1 MRRSSFVLAHKILKD
16 AGLSDRELDAILAEA
31 DEIANRNR

>member
-1 MRRSSFVLAHKILKD
+1 MFVAHKILKD
-16 AGLSDRELDAILAEA
+16 ADLSDHELDAILAEA